1 MRHRVP
7 RHSVG
12 GPKVAVP
19 VRIPQKLR
27 ALVDRSAERHHLS
40 RSAEISR
47 LLRIALAEPI
57 PDPPEMGEVRAHI
70 A

>member
-12 GPKVAVP
+12 GPKVVVP

-40 RSAEISR
+40 RSAELSR
-47 LLRIALAEPI
+47 LLRIALAKPI
-57 PDPPEMGEVRAHI
+57 TDPPEMSEVDTHI
-70 A
+70 P

>member
-12 GPKVAVP
+12 GPKVVVP

-27 ALVDRSAERHHLS
+27 ALVDRSAARHHLT
-40 RSAEISR
+40 RSAELSQ
-47 LLRIALAEPI
+47 LLRIALAKPI
-57 PDPPEMGEVRAHI
+57 PDPPEMREVGAHTT
-70 A
+70 